1 MKSQDRETSS
11 LDTDQQH
18 SSLPMDLMMDIFS
31 RLSLKSIAICR
42 CVSKQWGSVLGHS
55 GFRDLLLTRSQ
66 ARPRLLFACVEDNK
80 VIFLSSPQPQS
91 SSPTP
96 SPPVAADYHM
106 SFSFDHP
113 VQDIS
118 TSLNGFVCVYSSGCR
133 SVNAKKSMEGEELVI
148 CNPSTGQS
156 LTVPRMNSSRMTRF
170 FGYDTIEKLH
180 KVLGMIWLQD
190 DRTVDHQV
198 LTLGVG
204 GGGTT
209 WRTTGCGVPCSTWQR
224 QNICINGVIYYVGRE
239 CDQMIVCFDVRSE
252 KYIFVKFPDMIFWP
266 VVLDFYGKLALVVL
280 VSGIAL
286 TATSE
291 SIVMWVL
298 QDPGRCT
305 WSKRVY
311 ILPPMWKDVVDPR
324 EHLEIVGGTGPDEL
338 VMSPRYSSQPFH
350 FYYCNFL
357 KETVTRV
364 VIQGMA
370 FGTGRRYSIHTY
382 LNHVEDV
389 KRMEL

>member
-1 MKSQDRETSS
+1 M
-11 LDTDQQH
+11 
-18 SSLPMDLMMDIFS
+18 
-31 RLSLKSIAICR
+31 
-42 CVSKQWGSVLGHS
+42 
-55 GFRDLLLTRSQ
+55 
-66 ARPRLLFACVEDNK
+66 
-80 VIFLSSPQPQS
+80 
-91 SSPTP
+91 
-96 SPPVAADYHM
+96 
-106 SFSFDHP
+106 
-113 VQDIS
+113 
-118 TSLNGFVCVYSSGCR
+118 
-133 SVNAKKSMEGEELVI
+133 I

-224 QNICINGVIYYVGRE
+224 QNICINGVIYYVARE

-350 FYYCNFL
+350 VYYCNFL

-370 FGTGRRYSIHTY
+370 FGSGRRYSIHTY